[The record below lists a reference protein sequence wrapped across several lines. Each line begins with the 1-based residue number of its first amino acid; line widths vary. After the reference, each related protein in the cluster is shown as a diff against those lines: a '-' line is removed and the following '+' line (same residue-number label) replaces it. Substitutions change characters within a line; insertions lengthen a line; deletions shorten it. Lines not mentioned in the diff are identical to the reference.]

1 LRTITLSTGVGG
13 GEGRS
18 EEDAAKQREL
28 LEFAGNNGL
37 TEKPS
42 TPFEKRYVAMA
53 ISGAFIVCFA
63 K

>member
-1 LRTITLSTGVGG
+1 LRTTTLSTGVGG

-37 TEKPS
+37 TENPS
-42 TPFEKRYVAMA
+42 TPFEKRYAAMKLVDV
-53 ISGAFIVCFA
+53 FIACLA

>member
-28 LEFAGNNGL
+28 LEFVGSNGL

-42 TPFEKRYVAMA
+42 TPLEKRYVVMA
-53 ISGAFIVCFA
+53 IIDAFIVCLA